1 MIIELSEKVYALI
14 SDLRGKGVKMKD
26 IARYAGIQPSV
37 LSALNSTVLPA
48 FIDKSK
54 ELDQEEALGYAL
66 SQVNNISKKKLLKL
80 LPYLH
85 DRLLHLSSNQITASK
100 ESFFRSL
107 EKFACI
113 KDETTLSYTG
123 LYKSYSI
130 SSARDALKIEPFLF
144 RAGEDNTIKVWRKSA
159 YNTINE
165 GIAIFVNRNNLY
177 MLLNESDETYLALV
191 TIFIQLPFYQDADLL
206 RGLYL
211 ALDYNRNP
219 VARRILLIKESDKSD
234 EDALSSLDG
243 QIVEKSGLT
252 SDLKLYYDYVSG
264 SSDVIKMYSIPFPK
278 FNHEDLIMEKKIL
291 SAFHKQDK

>member
-1 MIIELSEKVYALI
+1 MMIELSEKVYALI
-14 SDLRGKGVKMKD
+14 SDLRGKGIKMKD
-26 IARYAGIQPSV
+26 IAKSSGIQPSV
-37 LSALNSTVLPA
+37 LSALNSTVLPT

-54 ELDQEEALGYAL
+54 ELDQEEALSYAL
-66 SQVNNISKKKLLKL
+66 SQVNNISKKKLIKL

-85 DRLLHLSSNQITASK
+85 DRLLFLSSNQITAQK
-100 ESFFRSL
+100 ETFFRSL
-107 EKFACI
+107 ENFACI
-113 KDETTLSYTG
+113 KDETSLNYAG

-130 SSARDALKIEPFLF
+130 SSAHDALKIEPFLF
-144 RAGEDNTIKVWRKSA
+144 RTGENNTIKVWRKSA
-159 YNTINE
+159 YNTVNE
-165 GIAIFVNRNNLY
+165 GAAIFVNRNNLY
-177 MLLNESDETYLALV
+177 VLLNESDETYLALV

-234 EDALSSLDG
+234 ENDLSSLDG
-243 QIVEKSGLT
+243 KIVDQSELT
-252 SDLKLYYDYVSG
+252 SDLRLYYDYLSG

-291 SAFHKQDK
+291 STFSKSQ